1 MTLPSSATSLD
12 DNVQLARIRIFF
24 GHASGNMASI
34 LVGAILI
41 AIVLYS
47 GGVPLPTLGVW
58 GLFVCAA
65 SAGVLLVERRVK
77 KTGVTAGNCQRLVN
91 LRIGLGA
98 GIALSYGIVGFLLP
112 GTAPAPD
119 TFLFIIVSTV
129 VTVAALGYAV
139 MPRYYLTLNVVSLL
153 PLTGHFAHQYLAHA
167 DSYYL
172 LLIAVAIMW
181 QAIVLA
187 KARQVSATAIGA
199 IVLNERL
206 QQEIE
211 ENRRTKEAIRHMALH
226 DDLTALGNRRYFD
239 ETIART
245 LSIACRDQGKVGLL
259 AIDLDNFKPINDR
272 YGHTAGDCVL
282 KAVAA
287 RLLSSIRA
295 ADFCARM
302 GGDEFAIIVASVHAE
317 SDVADV
323 ASKLRLALAEPFQLD
338 AIVVR
343 ISASVGFAVYP
354 DDGIGASALWSV
366 ADRRMYREKA
376 SRVSEQPLAMPLH
389 ELGE

>member
-41 AIVLYS
+41 AVVLHS
-47 GGVPLPTLGVW
+47 GGVSLPTLGVW

-376 SRVSEQPLAMPLH
+376 SRVSEQPLAIPLH

>member
-1 MTLPSSATSLD
+1 MPLPRPATSLD

-34 LVGAILI
+34 LIGAVLI
-41 AIVLYS
+41 AVVIHS
-47 GGVPLPTLGVW
+47 GGVSLATLGVW
-58 GLFVCAA
+58 GVLLCTA
-65 SAGVLLVERRVK
+65 SAGVLLVESRVK
-77 KTGVTAGNCQRLVN
+77 KTGVTAGNCRQLVN

-98 GIALSYGIVGFLLP
+98 AIALLYGVVGFLLP
-112 GTAPAPD
+112 ETAPAQD

-129 VTVAALGYAV
+129 ITVAALGYAV
-139 MPRYYLTLNVVSLL
+139 MPRYYLTLDVVSLL

-172 LLIAVAIMW
+172 LLIAVAVIW

-226 DDLTALGNRRYFD
+226 DDLTGLGNRRYFD

-245 LSIACRDQGKVGLL
+245 LSIASRDQGKVGLL
-259 AIDLDNFKPINDR
+259 AIDLDDFKPINDR
-272 YGHTAGDCVL
+272 YGHTAGDSLL
-282 KAVAA
+282 KAVAV

-323 ASKLRLALAEPFQLD
+323 ASKLRSTLAEPFRLD

-343 ISASVGFAVYP
+343 ISASVGLAVYP
-354 DDGIGASALWSV
+354 DDGISASVLWSV

-376 SRVSEQPLAMPLH
+376 SRASGQPLAMPLN
-389 ELGE
+389 EPGE

>member
-1 MTLPSSATSLD
+1 MTLPSPATSLD

-41 AIVLYS
+41 AVVLHS
-47 GGVPLPTLGVW
+47 GGVSLPTLGVW

-112 GTAPAPD
+112 GTAPAQD

-211 ENRRTKEAIRHMALH
+211 ENRRTREAIRHMALH

-272 YGHTAGDCVL
+272 YGHTAGDRVL

-366 ADRRMYREKA
+366 ADRRMYRAKA

>member
-41 AIVLYS
+41 AVVLDS
-47 GGVPLPTLGVW
+47 GGVSLPTLGVW

-112 GTAPAPD
+112 GTAPAQD

-226 DDLTALGNRRYFD
+226 DDLTALGNRRYFE

-245 LSIACRDQGKVGLL
+245 LSIASRDQGKVGLL

-317 SDVADV
+317 SDVA
-323 ASKLRLALAEPFQLD
+323 SKLRLALAEPFQLD

-376 SRVSEQPLAMPLH
+376 SRVSEQPLAIPLH

>member
-41 AIVLYS
+41 AVVLHS
-47 GGVPLPTLGVW
+47 GGVSLPTLGVW

-112 GTAPAPD
+112 GTAPAQD

-153 PLTGHFAHQYLAHA
+153 PLTGHFAQQYLAHA

-226 DDLTALGNRRYFD
+226 DDLTALGNRRYFE

-245 LSIACRDQGKVGLL
+245 LSIASRDQGKVGLL

-354 DDGIGASALWSV
+354 DDGISASALWSV

-389 ELGE
+389 ELDG